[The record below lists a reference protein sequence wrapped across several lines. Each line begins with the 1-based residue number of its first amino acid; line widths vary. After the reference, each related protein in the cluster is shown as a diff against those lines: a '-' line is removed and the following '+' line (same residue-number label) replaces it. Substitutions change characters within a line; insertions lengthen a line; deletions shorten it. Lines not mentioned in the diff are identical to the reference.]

1 MPILHSLFDNA
12 IDFISPNRKD
22 KQYLFFKDLT
32 FSQCF
37 LKSYSLCLLSIFIAS
52 LTRKIPLNE
61 CSSTL
66 YQPLMILYLF
76 FYTIYF
82 SPQDNVLGNS

>member
-1 MPILHSLFDNA
+1 MSILRSLFENA
-12 IDFISPNRKD
+12 VDFISPNSKD

-37 LKSYSLCLLSIFIAS
+37 LKSYSICLFSIFIAS
-52 LTRKIPLNE
+52 LTLKIPLNE

-66 YQPLMILYLF
+66 YQPLMKIFSSTTHIF
-76 FYTIYF
+76 FPSGQCTW
-82 SPQDNVLGNS
+82 